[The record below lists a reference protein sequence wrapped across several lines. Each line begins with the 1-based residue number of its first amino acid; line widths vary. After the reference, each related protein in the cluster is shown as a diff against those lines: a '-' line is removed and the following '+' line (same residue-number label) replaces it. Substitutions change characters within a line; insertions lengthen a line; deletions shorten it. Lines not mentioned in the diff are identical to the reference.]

1 MAYTKVTRTENGTS
15 ALSYVLNGKGHNG
28 AHNRN
33 ELVTPIK
40 MYSGISFQT
49 QMERYWDRARSN
61 HKTQIIRI
69 VQSFSKNEFDPS
81 NPADILKA
89 NELGQ
94 TMVDEHYPGRQALVC
109 TQTDGKSGC
118 VHNHILVNDVSMID
132 SKGCVKEQ
140 YYQPVLKTW
149 TDDITSRYTNLDQGN
164 NEHENLTQTERAKRE
179 NNEYSYKDDIR
190 ERVSA
195 AMKKSVSEED
205 FINRLRKNGVNT
217 VKRYNKKHGSYY
229 TYELI
234 DRSAIPEGAKLPNH
248 SLCSRSYKLGTAYE
262 PHALM
267 EQLEV
272 YERVLNQSKTADSD
286 VDYTPKISTK
296 KAEVPKVKT
305 ETPKENP
312 EQHNEFI
319 ISSLSVSPAET
330 VTGNIHDD
338 IRKALE
344 NADEEELIANKKPA
358 HKTPRPTTKPN
369 TTQKPKKKIDA
380 NRFNRYSLGT
390 PSTSNVSKDH
400 NDGFG
405 CK

>member
-1 MAYTKVTRTENGTS
+1 MAYTRVTRTENGAS
-15 ALSYVLNGKGHNG
+15 ALAYVLNGSGHNG
-28 AHNRN
+28 ADNRN
-33 ELVTPIK
+33 EIVTPIK
-40 MYSGISFQT
+40 MCNDIPFQT
-49 QMERYWDRARSN
+49 QMERYWNRARSN

-69 VQSFSKNEFDPS
+69 VQSFSKKEFDP
-81 NPADILKA
+81 NDPADILKA

-132 SKGCVKEQ
+132 SKGCEKEQ

-149 TDDITSRYTNLDQGN
+149 TDDITARYTNLDKGN
-164 NEHENLTQTERAKRE
+164 NEHENLTQTERAKRQ

-195 AMKKSVSEED
+195 AMQKSMSEDD
-205 FINRLRKNGVNT
+205 FINRLLENGVNT

-229 TYELI
+229 TYDLI

-262 PHALM
+262 PRALM

-286 VDYTPKISTK
+286 VDFTPKISTK
-296 KAEVPKVKT
+296 KAEVPKAKP
-305 ETPKENP
+305 ETPKENTEP
-312 EQHNEFI
+312 HNEY
-319 ISSLSVSPAET
+319 STALWVVGWLTT
-330 VTGNIHDD
+330 V
-338 IRKALE
+338 L
-344 NADEEELIANKKPA
+344 L
-358 HKTPRPTTKPN
+358 
-369 TTQKPKKKIDA
+369 
-380 NRFNRYSLGT
+380 
-390 PSTSNVSKDH
+390 
-400 NDGFG
+400 
-405 CK
+405 